1 MGNTQNEPVRL
12 VLALNASRWREFADD
27 IEAMFQ
33 RLRKAGGWSNKVLTN
48 QITENL
54 ALLQTAVSNF
64 EESSMRPE
72 VTLATTGTTSSGK
85 STLANMMIGDLLL
98 PKAVQE
104 MSAGVVIVEHDDDV
118 RQLKIVKTKGAN
130 WETGVWDDVSAEDV
144 RRSLETTMEAYRKIV
159 ADDPAAKLE
168 PPRFDIKWPTDIG
181 RRPGDFGLP
190 AGARFRIVDLPGL
203 KFIDDELNGA
213 VMRDYTQKSLCLVA
227 YNSFETDS
235 KKQNALL
242 RQVIDQVK
250 RLSGS
255 PARMLFVLNRIDA
268 YRTETDPLAKEREF
282 TERVTHQIRSGI
294 KEALP
299 EFASTA
305 DAIEPIP
312 LSSEPALYAVLAQ
325 GAAEAEANEV
335 LRKLTKD
342 YASLYPDNQMDELP
356 RAPSAWTDS
365 QRRWFLS
372 ETRHQSKLDLFEKRL
387 HSHIASNLPEILVPP
402 LVSAAYQPARR
413 VLEALD
419 ALVQASRIEEQAQ
432 LEAKSQ
438 ELEAIHAGLKD
449 IQGEAIS
456 LLNPLMEVISGDG
469 DLLEALD
476 VAVPAVEDALGLA
489 KSHGDDCLAALRSA
503 MVDMVEAPLRS
514 LVDFADQLMRG
525 DEPDDEIVDSLDS
538 ADALRADIEAL
549 RSSAYGQGYWK
560 NGGEI
565 EGDDATQVSELM
577 AAFGKTLSKTA
588 NALVAREGRVQ
599 AERLRAA
606 LDLCAGAVIARAE
619 RRATALLKKADL
631 QGLKGVFRGEV
642 EFEAPKLP
650 RLKFSANVREWSK
663 TVPVSIQKTVLV
675 EKRVWYKLFLGTDHV
690 AETRTVMSEMTKNGI
705 EVAKFSDL
713 LEGFV
718 ETAKLDELVTSVS
731 DWLREGLGTFESSL
745 DARLKQGIGH
755 YRNVFKD
762 QLRELKRGTA
772 TKIENIDAFVDY
784 IADFSGRL
792 ETGLEWRVS

>member
-1 MGNTQNEPVRL
+1 MGNTQSEPVRL
-12 VLALNASRWREFADD
+12 VLALNASRWREFAGDL
-27 IEAMFQ
+27 EAMFQ
-33 RLRKAGGWSNKVLTN
+33 RLRKAGGWSNKLLTS
-48 QITENL
+48 QITEDL

-104 MSAGVVIVEHDDDV
+104 MSAGVVIVEHDDNV
-118 RQLKIVKTKGAN
+118 RQLEITKTKNAK
-130 WETGVWDDVSAEDV
+130 WETGVWKDVSAEDV
-144 RRSLETTMEAYRKIV
+144 RQRLEATMATYRKIV
-159 ADDPAAKLE
+159 TDDPIAKIE

-213 VMRDYTQKSLCLVA
+213 VMREYTQKSLCLVA

-235 KKQNALL
+235 RKQNALL
-242 RQVIDQVK
+242 RQVVDQVK
-250 RLSGS
+250 KLSGS

-282 TERVTHQIRSGI
+282 TEHVTRQIRSGI
-294 KEALP
+294 REALP
-299 EFASTA
+299 EFAAAA

-325 GAAEAEANEV
+325 RAADAEANEV

-413 VLEALD
+413 VLEVLD

-456 LLNPLMEVISGDG
+456 LLNPLMEVVSGDG

-476 VAVPAVEDALGLA
+476 AAVPAVEEALGLA
-489 KSHGDDCLAALRSA
+489 KSHGHDCLGALRGA
-503 MVDMVEAPLRS
+503 MLDLVEEPLRR
-514 LVDFADQLMRG
+514 LIDFADRLMRG
-525 DEPDDEIVDSLDS
+525 EEPDDEIIDALDS
-538 ADALRADIEAL
+538 ADVLRGDIEAL
-549 RSSAYGQGYWK
+549 RLSAYGRGYWK

-565 EGDDATQVSELM
+565 EGEDATQVSALI
-577 AAFGKTLSKTA
+577 AAFGRTLSKSA
-588 NALVAREGRVQ
+588 NALVAREARVQ

-606 LDLCAGAVIARAE
+606 LELCAQAVIACAEKRAN
-619 RRATALLKKADL
+619 ALLKKAEL
-631 QGLKGVFRGEV
+631 HGLKGVFRGEV

-650 RLKFSANVREWSK
+650 RLKFSPNVREWSR
-663 TVPVSIQKTVLV
+663 TIPVSIEKTVVV
-675 EKRVWYKLFLGTDHV
+675 EKRVWYKLFLGTDYV
-690 AETRTVMSEMTKNGI
+690 TETRTVVSDITKSGI
-705 EVAKFSDL
+705 EVARFSDL

-718 ETAKLDELVTSVS
+718 ETARLDELVTSVA
-731 DWLREGLGTFESSL
+731 DWLRDGLGTFEASL
-745 DARLKQGIGH
+745 DARLKHGIGL

-762 QLRELKRGTA
+762 QLRELKLGAA
-772 TKIENIDAFVDY
+772 TKIENIDAFGGG

-792 ETGLEWRVS
+792 ETSLEWRVN